1 MDDVDREAMP
11 ILYEVINHIA
21 SIPEQHFDF
30 TDEDV
35 IAKVGAQKATVLASK
50 QRKLIQAATKTLLV
64 GKSAKTFKT
73 FLQEATREAAGNAL
87 QSGTTGR
94 RGLIKKRCGH
104 HRVTKLIVDKEALAF
119 PNY

>member
-1 MDDVDREAMP
+1 
-11 ILYEVINHIA
+11 
-21 SIPEQHFDF
+21 
-30 TDEDV
+30 
-35 IAKVGAQKATVLASK
+35 
-50 QRKLIQAATKTLLV
+50 V

-94 RGLIKKRCGH
+94 RGLVKKCCGH